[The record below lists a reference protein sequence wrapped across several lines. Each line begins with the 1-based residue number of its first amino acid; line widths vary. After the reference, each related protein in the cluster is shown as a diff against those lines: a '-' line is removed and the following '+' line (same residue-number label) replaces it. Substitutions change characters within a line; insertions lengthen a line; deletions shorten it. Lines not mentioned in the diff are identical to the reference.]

1 MICASIAEKDVEV
14 CLKAIE
20 KVEMAEVR
28 IDLTEFNDEE
38 IRKVFSQRK
47 KLIATCRPGKIKDR
61 ERSHIL
67 KIAIESGA
75 TYVDVEYEAPV
86 EYKNDLIDFAHS
98 HQCDVIISYHNYE
111 KTPDLEELERIVQE
125 CYTQGADL
133 AKIATHVNVNRD
145 NSKILSLYKAPGR
158 LVAIG
163 MGDLGR
169 ISRIVAPFL
178 GAEFTFASLNEA
190 GATAPGQISYNKLN
204 QFILEIQQI

>member
-14 CLKAIE
+14 CLKTIE
-20 KVEMAEVR
+20 KVEMAEIR

-38 IRKVFSQRK
+38 IRKVFSLRK
-47 KLIATCRPGKIKDR
+47 KLIATCRPGKIKDKDR
-61 ERSHIL
+61 ALML
-67 KIAIESGA
+67 KAAIAAGS
-75 TYVDVEYEAPV
+75 TYVDIEYEAP
-86 EYKNDLIDFAHS
+86 EAYKNHLIDFAHS

-111 KTPDLEELERIVQE
+111 KTPDLEELEQIVQD

-133 AKIATHVNVNRD
+133 AKVATHVNVNRD

-178 GAEFTFASLNEA
+178 GAEFTYASLNES
-190 GATAPGQISYNKLN
+190 GATAPGQISYEKLN

>member
-1 MICASIAEKDVEV
+1 MICASIAEKDVEK
-14 CLKAIE
+14 CIQSID
-20 KVEMAEVR
+20 KVEMAEIR
-28 IDLTEFNDEE
+28 IDLAEFNDDE
-38 IRKVFSQRK
+38 IRKVFSRRK
-47 KLIATCRPGKIKDR
+47 KLIATCRPGIIRDE
-61 ERSHIL
+61 ERALML
-67 KIAIESGA
+67 KIAIESGS
-75 TYVDVEYEAPV
+75 TYVDIEYEAPRD
-86 EYKNDLIDFAHS
+86 YKNEMIEYAHS

-111 KTPDLEELERIVQE
+111 KTPDLEELENIVRL
-125 CYTQGADL
+125 CYQQGADL

-178 GAEFTFASLNEA
+178 GAEFTYASLSDAEA
-190 GATAPGQISYNKLN
+190 IAPGQISYEKLN